1 MKQTKRQKINRG
13 KLLFFLLIPFLL
25 NLLSTFNSH
34 AQDIHFSQFNN
45 SPLTLNPS
53 LAGSFDGDLRVIA
66 NFKDQWASISPY
78 MTFALSGDMGFFK
91 SRRNSSYLGAGIS
104 FFSDRAG
111 TTQLSLNQ
119 FNFSLSYHVSLNE
132 NNMLS
137 TGLQGGLGLRSINL
151 NNNIKWD
158 NQYNG
163 TNYDPNIPSDE
174 PLHSGSISYPDFAAG
189 MQWSYGRRERN
200 AISGNNLKMDAGI
213 AAYHLTTPNQSFY
226 GNSTDK
232 LPMRFVVHGGIYAGI
247 INSKTSLAPSFEYMR
262 QDRQKEFVIGLMLVN
277 KMLQQSLYTRNEKSA
292 YMSFGAYYRF
302 GDAIIPTFEIQKSDY
317 AFGISYDV
325 NVSKLSTV
333 TTCRGGFEFT
343 LRMINSNIFKKR

>member
-1 MKQTKRQKINRG
+1 MKQTIHQKVNCG
-13 KLLFFLLIPFLL
+13 KLLFFLLIPFTIYLFL
-25 NLLSTFNSH
+25 TSNSF

-119 FNFSLSYHVSLNE
+119 FNLSLAYHVSLNE
-132 NNMLS
+132 SNMLS
-137 TGLQGGLGLRSINL
+137 AGLQGGLGLRSINL
-151 NNNIKWD
+151 TNNIKWD

-163 TNYDPNIPSDE
+163 TNYDPGIPSDE
-174 PLHSGSISYPDFAAG
+174 PLRSSSISYPDFAAG

-200 AISGNNLKMDAGI
+200 AISNNNLRMDAGI
-213 AAYHLTTPNQSFY
+213 AAYHLTTPNESFY
-226 GNSTDK
+226 DNTTDK
-232 LPMRFVVHGGIYAGI
+232 LPMRFVVHGSIFAGI
-247 INSKTSLAPSFEYMR
+247 MNSKTSLSPSFEYMR

-292 YMSFGAYYRF
+292 SMSFGAYYRF
-302 GDAIIPTFEIQKSDY
+302 GDALIPTFEIEKAGY

-333 TTCRGGFEFT
+333 TSCRGGFEFT
-343 LRMINSNIFKKR
+343 LRLINSDIFKKR